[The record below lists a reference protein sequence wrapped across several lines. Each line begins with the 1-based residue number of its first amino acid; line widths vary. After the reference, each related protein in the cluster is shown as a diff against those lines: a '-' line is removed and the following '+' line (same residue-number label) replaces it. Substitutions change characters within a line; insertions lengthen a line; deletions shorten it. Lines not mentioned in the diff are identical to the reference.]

1 MVNGS
6 NHYRLLSLYSP
17 LVRGFTQRMVSMKYD
32 SLDSEMRA
40 RIDFLVSHPIT
51 MKDVERFPKGTKF
64 LKRSKDGVWK
74 TIVSK
79 GKNHEI

>member
-1 MVNGS
+1 
-6 NHYRLLSLYSP
+6 
-17 LVRGFTQRMVSMKYD
+17 MKYD

-64 LKRSKDGVWK
+64 LKRSDGVWK

>member
-1 MVNGS
+1 MDKK
-6 NHYRLLSLYSP
+6 R
-17 LVRGFTQRMVSMKYD
+17 RTQKK
-32 SLDSEMRA
+32 LDSEMRA
-40 RIDFLVSHPIT
+40 RIDFLVSLSTHLIT

-74 TIVSK
+74 TIISK